1 MNRFVSNFTNKLDSK
16 GRVSIPASFRAV
28 LAKDGFE
35 GLYVHPALDAQALDA
50 GGNVLLNEIDAF
62 LSTLSPYSDERDHLS
77 TALFGTSEILKV
89 DPEGRVILTDT
100 VKVHA
105 GIGDTVTFVGLGHK
119 FQIWEPERF
128 RAHLEGART
137 KVRDLKKMLGT
148 RVMEPSVMHNT
159 SPGVRER

>member
-28 LAKDGFE
+28 LARDGFE
-35 GLYVHPALDAQALDA
+35 GLYVHPALDAPALDA

-62 LSTLSPYSDERDHLS
+62 LSTLSPYSDERDQLS

-105 GIGDTVTFVGLGHK
+105 GIGDAVTFVGLGHK
-119 FQIWEPERF
+119 FQIWAPERF
-128 RAHLEGART
+128 RAHLEEART
-137 KVRDLKKMLGT
+137 KVRDLKKALGS
-148 RVMEPSVMHNT
+148 RIMEPRAVQDT